1 MHAIIPLSVGNIMRL
16 ATLEMYECT
25 GRIRLHII
33 FSRNN
38 NNNFRNR
45 FLLHVLRYTACVP
58 TKNGLA
64 VGQGTQYTIKYIHC
78 IKSHETR
85 DRKSFQCLRVM

>member
-1 MHAIIPLSVGNIMRL
+1 MRL

-45 FLLHVLRYTACVP
+45 FLLHVLRYTACVS
-58 TKNGLA
+58 TKKWPGCRSGYP
-64 VGQGTQYTIKYIHC
+64 VHYTIHC
-78 IKSHETR
+78 VKSHETR